1 MSDRIRTEI
10 TKTTDL
16 VLPNGKLNPAA
27 IGWSKTPQHNCNV
40 TGRWPRKKRWDYWC
54 VTGPDFLFS
63 VTIADVDYAL
73 SGFVYFLEYSSQK
86 FVEHTVVIPL
96 PKKYP
101 MPQSPGGSLRLS
113 HKELELEFVTDAR
126 SGETVLRARS
136 DNFGGRR
143 LDAEIQIRPLKD
155 QESLNVVI
163 PWSQRKYQFTSKQP
177 GLPATGRVAI
187 DQEVYEFP
195 KGASF
200 ACLDYGRGVWPF
212 ASVWNWASFSVKNG
226 RDLIAVNLGG
236 KWTDGT
242 GINENAVFL
251 NGKVYKVFDDR
262 IFDYDPANFMQP
274 WRIHA
279 PDPEELDLRFTPFF
293 ERKAETNLLLI
304 FTRVNQM
311 IGRFEGSFRAGGKSV
326 KISDKTRAIGWA
338 EEHEARW

>member
-1 MSDRIRTEI
+1 MSDRIKTEI
-10 TKTTDL
+10 TTTTDL
-16 VLPNGKLNPAA
+16 VLPNGKLNPAS

-73 SGFVYFLEYSSQK
+73 SGFVYFLDYKSK
-86 FVEHTVVIPL
+86 RFIEHTVVIPL
-96 PKKYP
+96 PKSYH
-101 MPQSPGGSLRLS
+101 MPQSPQGALKLA
-113 HKELELEFVTDAR
+113 HKELELEFITDAN
-126 SGETVLRARS
+126 GATELRATS
-136 DNFGGRR
+136 DHFGGHK
-143 LDAEIQIRPLKD
+143 LDARIQIQREKN

-163 PWSQRKYQFTSKQP
+163 PWSDRKYQFTSKQP
-177 GLPATGRVAI
+177 GLPATGSVQI
-187 DQEVYEFP
+187 DGETFDFP
-195 KGASF
+195 KGTSF

-212 ASVWNWASFSVKNG
+212 SSVWNWSSFSVKNG
-226 RDLIAVNLGG
+226 RDVIGVNLGG

-251 NGKVYKVFDDR
+251 NGKVYKIFDDL
-262 IFDYDPANFMQP
+262 IFDYNPADFMQP

-311 IGRFEGSFRAGGKSV
+311 IGRFEGGFRAGDKTV
-326 KISDKTRAIGWA
+326 KISDKTQAIGWA

>member
-1 MSDRIRTEI
+1 MTRITTEI
-10 TKTTDL
+10 TNPTDL
-16 VLPNGKLNPAA
+16 CLPNGNLNPAA

-40 TGRWPRKKRWDYWC
+40 SGRWLRKKRWDYWC

-73 SGFVYFLEYSSQK
+73 SGFVYFLDYSSK
-86 FVEHTVVIPL
+86 RFVEHTVVIPL
-96 PKKYP
+96 PKSFP
-101 MPQSPGGSLRLS
+101 MPSGPSGALRLS
-113 HKELELEFVTDAR
+113 HKELELDFLTDEKSGVT
-126 SGETVLRARS
+126 ELRARS
-136 DNFGGRR
+136 DNFGGHR
-143 LDAEIQIRPLKD
+143 LDAEIQISRAKN

-163 PWSQRKYQFTSKQP
+163 PWSDRKFQFTSKQP
-177 GLPATGRVAI
+177 GLPATGRVRI
-187 DQEVYEFP
+187 DQDTFEFP
-195 KGASF
+195 KGNSF

-212 ASVWNWASFSVKNG
+212 ASTWNWSSFSAKNG
-226 RDLIAVNLGG
+226 SDLVGVNLGG

-251 NGKVYKVFDDR
+251 NGKVFKIFDDLV
-262 IFDYDPANFMQP
+262 FDYDSKDFMRP

-311 IGRFEGSFRAGGKSV
+311 IGRFEGSFRAGKKTV
-326 KISDKTRAIGWA
+326 RISSKTNAIGWA